1 MKKNKKF
8 YGVIVPAVTPLT
20 AEYKLDKPAVK
31 RIFDIFYKHNSSPF
45 IIGTTGESASLPSDL
60 KEEYVKEAG
69 KNKKAGTVLYAGISS
84 NVLSE
89 SIEFSK
95 LCADNGVDAIAATLP
110 YYFPLTEIQMR
121 KHFEELADKCAL
133 PLIIYNI
140 PITIH
145 MSIPLSLIDELS
157 HHPNVI
163 ATKDSERNEE
173 RMKQSLQLWKDR
185 SDFGHFMGWA
195 SKSVDALINGSDGLV
210 PGTGNFAPEIYSEM
224 LSAVESG
231 DHQKAYEMQ
240 KLSDLYGDLFQSGK
254 TLGDSLWALKVIM
267 KEKGLCEP
275 IVMPPLQPLSKEE
288 GQKIIQS
295 MKELNEKLA

>member
-20 AEYKLDKPAVK
+20 ADFKLDKPAVK
-31 RIFDIFYKHNSSPF
+31 RIFDNFYKHNVSPF
-45 IIGTTGESASLPSDL
+45 IIGTTGESASLPIDL
-60 KEEYVKEAG
+60 RTEYVKEAG
-69 KNKKAGTVLYAGISS
+69 KNKKTGTVLYAGISS

-95 LCADNGVDAIAATLP
+95 LCADNGVDTVAATLP
-110 YYFPLTEIQMR
+110 YYFPLTETQMK
-121 KHFEELADKCAL
+121 KHFEELADKCVL

-185 SDFGHFMGWA
+185 ADFGHFMGWA

-275 IVMPPLQPLSKEE
+275 IVMPPLKSLSKEE
-288 GQKIIQS
+288 EKKIIRS
-295 MKELNEKLA
+295 LKELNEKAA